1 MGKVAA
7 LEAALDAF
15 TVIRNPATTLCHVVS
30 VTLPWEAAHSLQKM
44 AAFKTFKW
52 IVVDSLA
59 STSVE
64 TEERQQYSP
73 ALTRSLPWRSQTC
86 TVLSATLWTCA
97 IVPRRVP
104 HGEHLL
110 AYPRLESMTQ
120 RCTRQIRDW
129 KPPHD
134 ASPEATFKVSSK
146 RSNWQEE
153 ARPRIWGPS
162 SVMVLLDIYPLLVVG
177 TQNDGG
183 GGLYQR
189 PAP

>member
-1 MGKVAA
+1 MRSSASIKKRRRRWGRLLRLKPHSMHSPSS
-7 LEAALDAF
+7 ETQRPRF
-15 TVIRNPATTLCHVVS
+15 
-30 VTLPWEAAHSLQKM
+30 VTLSASHFVGRRRI
-44 AAFKTFKW
+44 AFKKGARLRHSNGSSSTAKKCYSRAPPTSPKD
-52 IVVDSLA
+52 VDSLA

-134 ASPEATFKVSSK
+134 ASPEATFKVSNK

-153 ARPRIWGPS
+153 ARPRI
-162 SVMVLLDIYPLLVVG
+162 
-177 TQNDGG
+177 
-183 GGLYQR
+183 
-189 PAP
+189 